1 MDTYIYVICI
11 YIPSYIFIT
20 SIIRIYK
27 RVHDRINVI
36 LIIASI
42 ILIRDNLM
50 RMYKQGKFVP
60 SFVVYLRRIIR
71 DTKVT

>member
-60 SFVVYLRRIIR
+60 SFVKDYLFSSF
-71 DTKVT
+71 V